1 MKRIITLVCLLCLL
15 VSLVGCGGKNI
26 TQLIEDVT
34 GAVTDVVKMSDSD
47 MYSALTYAIDNPDNS
62 STTLNGKLTFSA
74 WLASETFEQTFTGE
88 DKVYTY
94 QLGYISRYTDKPI
107 YFDVTDL
114 ATTIPEDT
122 YVTVTGE
129 IVGTVYWTEDNSQ
142 VEVLDFHVEKMDA
155 FTVAEPTVDT
165 SNSLTVIDGT
175 RNGTFSFV
183 GAHYSKTSFDDV
195 VVVYFNYTNNEPAS
209 SVEINSIGTL
219 FDQIYVDIG
228 GETGYTRSIRSAFKP
243 DEIDGAALDASS
255 LSAFTP
261 SGRTQLY
268 YIVITLEDG
277 ERVESDVLYFDM
289 YNDDFAFTNCI
300 EVPVAENL
308 EMMNSASH

>member
-1 MKRIITLVCLLCLL
+1 MKRIITLVCLLCIV

-47 MYSALTYAIDNPDNS
+47 MYSELSYIIDHPDGN
-62 STTLNGKLTFSA
+62 TKLSGTITFSA
-74 WLASETFEQTFTGE
+74 WLSSETFEQTFTGE
-88 DKVYTY
+88 DKVYLY

-114 ATTIPEDT
+114 ATTLPEDA
-122 YVTVTGE
+122 YATVTGE
-129 IVGTVYWTEDNSQ
+129 IVGTVYWTEDNKQ
-142 VEVLDFHVEKMDA
+142 VEVLDFHVDKMVE
-155 FTVAEPTVDT
+155 FTLPESNPDT
-165 SNSLTVIDGT
+165 TNKLNVIDGT

-209 SVEINSIGTL
+209 TVEINSIGTL

-243 DEIDGAALDASS
+243 DEVDGAALEGTS
-255 LSAFTP
+255 LNAFTP

-268 YIVITLEDG
+268 YIVITLDDG

-289 YNDDFAFTNCI
+289 YDDDFAFSNCI
-300 EVPVAENL
+300 EVPVSASLAE
-308 EMMNSASH
+308 MNSTDQ